1 MLNIVELSEDVALG
15 YGLDYR
21 TDRNDVSEAATQQI
35 YCRFDNVSS
44 TEYPI
49 DDITQDYYF
58 PTTGEALQ
66 ISSDDNSD
74 NQNLTLYY
82 YGSADD
88 EEPLSQNI
96 TLNGQTAVNVSSNV
110 FRVSR
115 LVCAGANNNGTVYL
129 YKSGETLTAGVP
141 AGNIVCIMKP
151 NTGFSE
157 QSYLYVP
164 KTWTAYLINIDI
176 LSNALDTILNSR
188 TMEITAYR
196 LLSHLAPSLRYKVQV
211 IPLHTATINV
221 NEHAAPGLSENT
233 TYLIKARRTA
243 GTNAQITLT
252 YRFVLLR

>member
-1 MLNIVELSEDVALG
+1 MLNTVELSEDVALG
-15 YGLDYR
+15 YGLDFR
-21 TDRNDVSEAATQQI
+21 ADRGDVSEAATQQI
-35 YCRFDNVSS
+35 YCRFDNVGS

-58 PTTGEALQ
+58 PTSGEALQ

-74 NQNLTLYY
+74 TQNLILYY
-82 YGSADD
+82 YSSPDDD
-88 EEPLSQNI
+88 EPSSQNI
-96 TLNGQTAVNVSSNV
+96 TLTGQTAQNLSSNV

-115 LVCAGANNNGTVYL
+115 LICAGANNSGTVYL

-151 NTGFSE
+151 DTGFSE
-157 QSYLYVP
+157 QSYFYVP
-164 KTWTAYLINIDI
+164 KSWTAYLINIDI

-196 LLSHLAPSLRYKVQV
+196 LLSYAAPSLRYKVQV

-221 NEHAAPGLSENT
+221 DEHAAPGISENT
-233 TYLIKARRTA
+233 TYLIKARRKS